1 MSPLA
6 FTFDDVCITPDRQIG
21 RHSHPRWELSLVI
34 CGVGKRTIGD
44 LTEPMEEGEI
54 ILIPPDIPHVWEF
67 DPSHTDSEGNI
78 ANITL
83 FFETSTLDSL
93 AIIIPELEGIVSKL
107 RTCTEAISFKGDAY
121 NRVYG
126 LLMSMRGLTPASR
139 VPKMIELLIAM
150 ANAEKSVSA
159 GKNNVLSRRQQR
171 LENVRIYCS
180 CNYARDVSLDEIAT
194 YVGMNKSAFCTFMRN
209 DAGMS
214 FSEFMNSFRLE
225 RAMDM
230 LRHTDK
236 NISEIAYDCG
246 FANAAYFH
254 RLFRKKY
261 HCTPKSARKDE
272 ECRDRVGLCRN

>member
-1 MSPLA
+1 MAPLA
-6 FTFDDVCITPDRQIG
+6 FTFDDVCISPYRQIG
-21 RHSHPRWELSLVI
+21 KHSHPSWELSLVI
-34 CGVGKRTIGD
+34 CGAGKRTIGD

-67 DPSHTDSEGNI
+67 DPSHTNAEGNI

-93 AIIIPELEGIVSKL
+93 ATILPELEGIVCKL
-107 RTCTEAISFKGDAY
+107 KTITEAVSFKGEAY
-121 NRVYG
+121 DRVYE
-126 LLMSMRGLTPASR
+126 LLISMRGITPAFR
-139 VPKMIELLIAM
+139 VPKMIELLITM
-150 ANAEKSVSA
+150 ANADNLVSA
-159 GKNNVLSRRQQR
+159 GKNNVLSRMQQR
-171 LENVRIYCS
+171 IENVRIFCS
-180 CNYARDVSLDEIAT
+180 CNYARDIPLDEIAA
-194 YVGMNKSAFCTFMRN
+194 YVGMNKSAFCTFMRSHT
-209 DAGMS
+209 GMS

-261 HCTPKSARKDE
+261 HCTPKSARHIK
-272 ECRDRVGLCRN
+272 